1 MHMNNL
7 ENDEVYR
14 QKYLKYKAKYV
25 ALAKT
30 MEGGAPNI
38 TISDIK
44 KQIEIDIDQNKMTKE
59 RITRYIVIC
68 TKNIQANPPFAYY
81 HIGKFTNELNNIG
94 VLMANKEDKTPYKH
108 TKIVRDY
115 FVGELK
121 NVQDN
126 LSDIK
131 SFLTKLQLN
140 SDDLISYKNYSESIN
155 NLIEQQQTVHE
166 RLQANNI
173 AHLVIESGAKP
184 RKTLTVLPVA
194 PEPAQNTLQAQQQPI
209 SQTTENDISQ
219 NTQQNTQQV
228 NSV

>member
-1 MHMNNL
+1 MNNL

-155 NLIEQQQTVHE
+155 NLVEQQQTVHE

-219 NTQQNTQQV
+219 NTQQNTQQAT
-228 NSV
+228 SV